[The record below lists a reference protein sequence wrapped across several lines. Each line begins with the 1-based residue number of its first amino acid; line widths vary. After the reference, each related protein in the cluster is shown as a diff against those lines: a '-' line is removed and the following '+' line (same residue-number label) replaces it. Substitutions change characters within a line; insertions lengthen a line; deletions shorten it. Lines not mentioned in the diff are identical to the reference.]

1 MTLEEA
7 ASLHAEWQARER
19 RRDLRALRTGLVA
32 AGVKP
37 RDVFPEFFEAEPR
50 SEEELAAKFDQA
62 LGANLIDETE

>member
-37 RDVFPEFFEAEPR
+37 RDVFPEFFEVEAK
-50 SEEELAAKFDQA
+50 SDEELGEKADQA
-62 LGANLIDETE
+62 FGANLISETE